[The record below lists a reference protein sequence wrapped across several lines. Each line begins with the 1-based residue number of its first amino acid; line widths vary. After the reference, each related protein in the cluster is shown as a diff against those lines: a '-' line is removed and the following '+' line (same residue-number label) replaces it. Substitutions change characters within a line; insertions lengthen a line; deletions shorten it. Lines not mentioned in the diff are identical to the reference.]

1 MIKNIHINKLL
12 LLICFLHVVG
22 AICFAQIDPGKDYD
36 LQKHINRELSKG
48 KKEIT
53 IPPGRYRVTPKGNKH
68 IVLKD
73 LKDVTIIANGVELI
87 CTETVQ
93 ALNITNCKNLKIIG
107 LSVDYDPLPFTQG
120 RIVEISEDKTKLT
133 VDVADGYS
141 TKLRNEKLEIYDSS
155 TGELVTRTYYG
166 VTHEVDEANRRI
178 IFKKKNKAN
187 PEYSFEKIGNIVVFD
202 SYSNKFSPHAIV
214 MEDCEGL
221 ILEKVQVFA
230 GPTFAF
236 FERSCN
242 GSKYIDC
249 KVDRRPL
256 ETDLVKRGIRRMRS
270 NNADGFHSKSAQIGP
285 SYKNCIVRYN
295 GDDGFAISGNY
306 HVITETKGNLL
317 TVVGKVGFTPDIQVG
332 DAVELVSYDGTR
344 LPDATVKSIKPDRAL
359 TLEERM
365 FLANQKFLRESDRTK
380 DAANVFIIEIDQTVH
395 MPMGSV
401 IASSNR
407 VGNGFEI
414 INCIAGPNRSRGIIA
429 KASNGTIANNRCI
442 SNWGMAIK
450 CSPEHQWLEAGSGNN
465 LVIKNNTI
473 ENCKDA
479 AVAVYAMGGNKKIA
493 AVGAHNYINISDNKV
508 TNSLSPAFAITST
521 KGLVFMNNKVD
532 QPSTK
537 LFDVGRIPFGRK
549 ENPNR
554 QVYLENVKEVKEN
567 FGLNIND
574 KEK

>member
-1 MIKNIHINKLL
+1 MIKKIHINKLL
-12 LLICFLHVVG
+12 LLICFLHIIVTTS
-22 AICFAQIDPGKDYD
+22 FAQIDPGKDYD
-36 LQKHINRELSKG
+36 LQKHINKELAKG
-48 KKEIT
+48 KKEFI

-93 ALNITNCKNLKIIG
+93 ALNISNCKNLKLVG

-120 RIVEISEDKTKLT
+120 RIVEISKDKLNLT
-133 VDVADGYS
+133 VDIIEGYY
-141 TKLRNEKLEIYDSS
+141 TNNLRNEKLEIYDAE
-155 TGELVTRTYYG
+155 TAELAVRTYYG
-166 VTHEVDEANRRI
+166 VTYEIDTANRRVV
-178 IFKKKNKAN
+178 FKKKSRAG
-187 PEYSFEKIGNIVVFD
+187 EEFAFEKLGDIVVFD

-221 ILEKVQVFA
+221 TLENVKLYA

-242 GSKYIDC
+242 GSKYIGC

-285 SYKNCIVRYN
+285 SYKNCIARYN
-295 GDDGFAISGNY
+295 GDDGYAISGSY
-306 HVITETKGNLL
+306 HVITETNGNLI
-317 TVVGKVGFTPDIQVG
+317 TVVGKAGFTPDIQVG

-344 LPDATVKSIKPDRAL
+344 MPDATVKSIKVGRVL

-365 FLANQKFLRESDRTK
+365 FLANQKFLRESDKTK
-380 DAANVFIIEIDQTVH
+380 DAANVFIMEIDQTVDL
-395 MPMGSV
+395 PMGSV
-401 IASSNR
+401 IASANR

-414 INCIAGPNRSRGIIA
+414 VDCIAGPNRSRGIIA
-429 KASNGTIANNRCI
+429 KASNGTIANNQCI

-479 AVAVYAMGGNKKIA
+479 AIAVYAMGGNKKIA
-493 AVGAHNYINISDNKV
+493 AIGAHNNINISDNKV
-508 TNSLSPAFAITST
+508 VNSLNPAFAITST
-521 KGLVFMNNKVD
+521 KGLVFMNNKVES
-532 QPSTK
+532 PSTK

-549 ENPNR
+549 ENPDR
-554 QVYLENVKEVKEN
+554 KVYLENVKEVKEN
-567 FGLNIND
+567 FGLKISD
-574 KEK
+574 